1 MRMSKKNWFDV
12 DGDGFGQ
19 INARKDRGRTIL
31 ELVQNAV
38 DEEGTTTVEILLEPI
53 PGRPA
58 VRLVVR
64 DDNPEGF
71 ADMRDYFT
79 LFRPS
84 KKKGDPTKRGFM
96 NLGEKV
102 VLSLCSNAR
111 ITTTKGSVVFDK
123 DGRKQTRKMLEA
135 GSCSRAR
142 CV

>member
-1 MRMSKKNWFDV
+1 MSKKNWFDV

-58 VRLVVR
+58 VRLMVR

-71 ADMRDYFT
+71 ADLRDSFGALESTIGTVRYPCEPRQMRT
-79 LFRPS
+79 RP
-84 KKKGDPTKRGFM
+84 P
-96 NLGEKV
+96 
-102 VLSLCSNAR
+102 
-111 ITTTKGSVVFDK
+111 
-123 DGRKQTRKMLEA
+123 
-135 GSCSRAR
+135 
-142 CV
+142 